1 MDAEYTDITVGTLD
15 DVGLING
22 YDGWPAES
30 LAIIRKY
37 HDGRGVQWRAM
48 RADIPT
54 ETSLP
59 LPDLKVVALSRRNLA
74 EACRHVGR
82 AIARDTRGDE
92 GGRIWKDSYMT
103 AEDFDQLYAAGLQ
116 SSDEAVSAAVTAV
129 AAAYYDAL
137 ATVFA

>member
-1 MDAEYTDITVGTLD
+1 MNEYTDITVSTLA

-30 LAIIRKY
+30 LAILRKY

-48 RADIPT
+48 RADIVT
-54 ETSLP
+54 EDSLP
-59 LPDLKVVALSRRNLA
+59 LPDLKVVALSRRGLA
-74 EACRHVGR
+74 DACRHVGR
-82 AIARDTRGDE
+82 AIARDTRTDE
-92 GGRIWKDSYMT
+92 GGREWKDSYLT

-116 SSDEAVSAAVTAV
+116 PSDEAIWAATTAV
-129 AAAYYDAL
+129 RAAFYDAL